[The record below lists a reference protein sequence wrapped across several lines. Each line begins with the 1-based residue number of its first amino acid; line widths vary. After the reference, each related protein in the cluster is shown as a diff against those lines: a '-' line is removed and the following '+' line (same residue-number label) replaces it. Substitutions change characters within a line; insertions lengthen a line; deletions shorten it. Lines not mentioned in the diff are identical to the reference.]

1 VPKLI
6 WADDRVPG
14 EQSWLSEAP
23 KDQNGTQAVR
33 NMPKEVHSKY
43 PIPGNEG
50 KYLGALVKVS
60 SRFILSPEADQQIY
74 NEGVTFKPATVH
86 TFIGVLSSAPLP
98 AAIQTSDEDSET
110 LVPAIHVLKIV
121 EDASSASAPTDDDLA
136 SEIVDYL
143 STAFSPPDRL
153 AGELLFL
160 SLVSSPSVRPT
171 SLPPLGTLS
180 LNLLRK
186 NSEITSNLTRIL
198 SSLTPR
204 LIYQP
209 LSLPLLHSTSFS
221 PKSTDASL
229 ESGLLQLAPGTVLL
243 VGEDEM
249 GQGGQLQEKAVKN
262 LRALVETTKDQTVR
276 YEYPYMDGLKMD
288 CNIRVIVLSEGKSL
302 LPVGHLPDLDEGY
315 ELTDRSISIYPSPQI
330 HLPRLLRL
338 QISTHSGST

>member
-14 EQSWLSEAP
+14 EQSWLSKAP
-23 KDQNGTQAVR
+23 KDHNETQAVR
-33 NMPKEVHSKY
+33 NLPKDVHSKY
-43 PIPGNEG
+43 PIPGNAG

-60 SRFILSPEADQQIY
+60 SGPMVSPEADQQIY
-74 NEGVTFKPATVH
+74 DEGVTFKPATVH
-86 TFIGVLSSAPLP
+86 TLIGVLSSAPLP
-98 AAIQTSDEDSET
+98 SAIQTSDEDSET
-110 LVPAIHVLKIV
+110 LVPAIHVLKFV
-121 EDASSASAPTDDDLA
+121 EDAPSATATTNNDLT
-136 SEIVDYL
+136 SEIIDYL

-160 SLVSSPSVRPT
+160 SLISSPSVRPT

-186 NSEITSNLTRIL
+186 NSKITSNLTHIL

-204 LIYQP
+204 LVYQP
-209 LSLPLLHSTSFS
+209 LSLPLLHSASFS

-276 YEYPYMDGLKMD
+276 YEYPYMDGLKME

-302 LPVGHLPDLDEGY
+302 VPVNHLLDLDEGD
-315 ELTDRSISIYPSPQI
+315 ELTVRSISTYPSPQI
-330 HLPRLLRL
+330 HPPRLFPL
-338 QISTHSGST
+338 QISNRSGST